1 MAWKKLLAEAI
12 ASSSSMPTTK
22 IVIVDDDH
30 AVREAM
36 KFLMRSYG
44 YHASTFGSA
53 DEFLESAKV
62 HDTSCL
68 ITDVQMPGLSGI
80 ELQDW
85 LIARGYRTPIIF
97 ITAYSDE
104 NVRIRAMKAGAVA
117 FLIKPIDC
125 HQLVDHVEKA
135 LKAAWHQDARRSQRA
150 PDAADEWV
158 RRNWWAQDLEEPLWT
173 ALKQIAHAQHV
184 TLSALVAQIDDTRE
198 QSNLSSAIR
207 VFVLR
212 HSRLAQRPSGPLAR
226 TRARGERNQL

>member
-1 MAWKKLLAEAI
+1 MI
-12 ASSSSMPTTK
+12 A
-22 IVIVDDDH
+22 IVDDDH

-80 ELQDW
+80 
-85 LIARGYRTPIIF
+85 
-97 ITAYSDE
+97 DE
-104 NVRIRAMKAGAVA
+104 NVRIRAMKAGALA

-135 LKAAWHQDARRSQRA
+135 LKAA
-150 PDAADEWV
+150 
-158 RRNWWAQDLEEPLWT
+158 
-173 ALKQIAHAQHV
+173 
-184 TLSALVAQIDDTRE
+184 
-198 QSNLSSAIR
+198 
-207 VFVLR
+207 
-212 HSRLAQRPSGPLAR
+212 
-226 TRARGERNQL
+226 